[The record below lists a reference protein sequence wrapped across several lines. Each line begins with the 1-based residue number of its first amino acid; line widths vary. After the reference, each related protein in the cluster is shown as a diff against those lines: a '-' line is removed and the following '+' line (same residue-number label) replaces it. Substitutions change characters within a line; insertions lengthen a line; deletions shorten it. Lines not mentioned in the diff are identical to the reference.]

1 MSIIKPA
8 SANCNMDCEY
18 CFYKVLSSSRE
29 KFSHGFM
36 TEDTLEKL
44 VREAVDY
51 ADNLLTFAFQGGEP
65 SLRGLD
71 FFRKAVELQKKY
83 ASNKPGLAIQN
94 TFQTNG
100 LLIDEEWCDFFRQ
113 ESFLVGLSLDGTRKL
128 HDCARLEANGKQT
141 FERVMNAASLMK
153 QHGVDFNILT
163 VVTEQM
169 TDKASAIYRLYK
181 RNQFPFVQLIPCMDE
196 LNRNN
201 MEQKNPYAVQPG
213 SYGKFLCAFFDLW
226 YEDFLAWLKAGRRGY
241 VMDVRFF
248 SNLAQM
254 AAGYPP
260 EECGMCGHC
269 TCYFAVEGDGSV
281 YPCDFYCMDEWKL
294 GQVGTPFNELLRS
307 EKAMKFIQTG
317 LLPESSACKS
327 CEYYSLCRGGCRRWR
342 EANIGERNINF
353 LCAGLKQFY
362 AHTWD
367 RLQFLGSTI
376 PRG

>member
-1 MSIIKPA
+1 
-8 SANCNMDCEY
+8 
-18 CFYKVLSSSRE
+18 
-29 KFSHGFM
+29 M
-36 TEDTLEKL
+36 TSQKIRKRHT
-44 VREAVDY
+44 
-51 ADNLLTFAFQGGEP
+51 QGQWRFLQV
-65 SLRGLD
+65 SL
-71 FFRKAVELQKKY
+71 
-83 ASNKPGLAIQN
+83 
-94 TFQTNG
+94 
-100 LLIDEEWCDFFRQ
+100 
-113 ESFLVGLSLDGTRKL
+113 
-128 HDCARLEANGKQT
+128 
-141 FERVMNAASLMK
+141 
-153 QHGVDFNILT
+153 NIL
-163 VVTEQM
+163 M
-169 TDKASAIYRLYK
+169 HR
-181 RNQFPFVQLIPCMDE
+181 
-196 LNRNN
+196 
-201 MEQKNPYAVQPG
+201 
-213 SYGKFLCAFFDLW
+213 
-226 YEDFLAWLKAGRRGY
+226 
-241 VMDVRFF
+241 
-248 SNLAQM
+248 
-254 AAGYPP
+254 YPP